1 VTSRHLQ
8 LPHRIGALLKLK
20 RRVRRNYA
28 RKGVARIHQVHNRQV
43 NCLSNALRKQE
54 SLYSFLENL
63 DADASSNYSLW
74 RIKNGTRL
82 SPPHI
87 QQLETPQVAGAVR
100 VYRKLKR
107 SLTSLTTIRLKAY
120 ANKLKSFW
128 NLHFKWACLLTLSHW
143 QRWKTHFPRICWWVQ
158 VVYQT
163 DLCRSFRYVYTNS
176 NHLSW
181 GTRRAY
187 CDLRRWHCC
196 PDKKHRLPLLHCK
209 SMWTHFTNG
218 PWTEP
223 FQ

>member
-1 VTSRHLQ
+1 MR
-8 LPHRIGALLKLK
+8 LPSID
-20 RRVRRNYA
+20 
-28 RKGVARIHQVHNRQV
+28 
-43 NCLSNALRKQE
+43 
-54 SLYSFLENL
+54 SFMENL
-63 DADASSNYSLW
+63 DTDASSNYSLW
-74 RIKNGTRL
+74 RITRRYKAQ
-82 SPPHI
+82 P
-87 QQLETPQVAGAVR
+87 TPKSAIRNPSGGWCR
-100 VYRKLKR
+100 TSLGKLKR
-107 SLTSLTTIRLKAY
+107 SLTTSNNVSSLTTIRLKAY
-120 ANKLKSFW
+120 VDKLMSFW